1 MPSNLIRAINKE
13 KQMSVTF
20 FARPS
25 SYMRIYSLRNPETKV
40 DRQKRERKETKM
52 LEKETKMEESDKDG
66 GTRRKERK

>member
-13 KQMSVTF
+13 KQLSVTF
-20 FARPS
+20 FGRPS

-52 LEKETKMEESDKDG
+52 EEKETKLEESDKDG